1 VGELPA
7 NGELCAPSTRAASEI
22 VVLTRL
28 GQAAELAKFGVD
40 QHQSQALINASFAQD
55 DDEDM
60 DIDALSCIV
69 DYTWLSD
76 ANRSGT
82 NSVMNTPRDA
92 SFPDWSIF
100 GETMGGNDGQP
111 FDLVGQCVNSFF
123 HKPGR
128 ESDWWFDTGGAEMAL
143 P

>member
-7 NGELCAPSTRAASEI
+7 NGELHALSIHAVSKIE
-22 VVLTRL
+22 VVLTRS
-28 GQAAELAKFGVD
+28 GQAAELAKFRVD
-40 QHQSQALINASFAQD
+40 QRQSQALINTFFTQD

-76 ANRSGT
+76 AHHSST
-82 NSVMNTPRDA
+82 NSVINTPRDA

-100 GETMGGNDGQP
+100 GEAMGGNNGQL
-111 FDLVGQCVNSFF
+111 FNIVGQYVNSFF
-123 HKPGR
+123 YKPGR
-128 ESDWWFDTGGAEMAL
+128 ESD
-143 P
+143 